1 MHDLVVALF
10 ELAINVDVLDV
21 KAGEVLKNFVV
32 GPRLDVLKPLLDC
45 IQIKN
50 SARHRKEKEFQLI
63 TNMDKHQ
70 SGPPGTYL
78 GSEPV
83 EEIVHDPFTL
93 DMEIVSAI
101 RLI

>member
-50 SARHRKEKEFQLI
+50 SAHLPRLLVRFSQLVRAR
-63 TNMDKHQ
+63 
-70 SGPPGTYL
+70 P
-78 GSEPV
+78 
-83 EEIVHDPFTL
+83 
-93 DMEIVSAI
+93 
-101 RLI
+101 